1 MGWPSLVFFLMMML
15 SSSSYSS
22 PDIDDIFDMIA
33 KNPTKSLK
41 FVEIH
46 SETLFTKE
54 IKLTGSVSFGGN
66 GAMSK
71 YIITPKKS
79 EMHIVNN
86 TLSLLNSEGVS
97 SVSLTSYPVLASS
110 INAIRWILLGEKD
123 KIFENYSISYSNNNN
138 NWAID
143 LIPVDEKVL
152 FEVSSILITGGFGN
166 IGVITLIKTNGDSIT
181 TTFSKL

>member
-1 MGWPSLVFFLMMML
+1 MMTL
-15 SSSSYSS
+15 SGSSYSS
-22 PDIDDIFDMIA
+22 SDIDDVFDMIS
-33 KNPTKSLK
+33 KNSNKSLK

-54 IKLTGSVSFGGN
+54 IKLTGIVSFSSN

-79 EMHIVNN
+79 EIHIVNN

-123 KIFENYSISYSNNNN
+123 KISENYSISYSNKNN

-152 FEVSSILITGGFGN
+152 LEVSNILITGGFGN
-166 IGVITLIKTNGDSIT
+166 IGVIMLIKTNGDSIT
-181 TTFSKL
+181 TTFSKLKNEIDI